1 MVMAN
6 REERVD
12 DIAHD
17 DGALEE
23 KAGQMVPKSHKE
35 NFIYAKPYLV

>member
-1 MVMAN
+1 MAN

-23 KAGQMVPKSHKE
+23 KAGEMVPKSHKE
-35 NFIYAKPYLV
+35 NFIYAKSYLV